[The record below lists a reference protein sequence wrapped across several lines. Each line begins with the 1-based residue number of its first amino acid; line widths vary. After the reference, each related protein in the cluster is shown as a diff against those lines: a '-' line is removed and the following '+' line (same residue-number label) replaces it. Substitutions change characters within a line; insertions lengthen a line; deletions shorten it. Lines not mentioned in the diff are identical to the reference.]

1 MVLGPRTSEERYGPA
16 LEKALEDWKQRDPKE
31 TAWKAGADYDTA
43 SGLVSLT
50 LMDEPHTIS
59 HPDGAVRQVGSD
71 AEVPITKRI
80 LLLHY
85 LLTADGTPPAGRWV
99 AFRELPDAMV
109 YDPAFQGRAS
119 NRIRARFGSD
129 IDAFHRAAKA
139 LGGDRLTFGDASY
152 LFRALPR
159 VWLAVIVYKGDEEFS
174 PSANILFDAAAANYL
189 PTEDLAVLGSYLASQ
204 LVHAAGGD

>member
-16 LEKALEDWKQRDPKE
+16 LEKALADWKTRDPQE

-43 SGLVSLT
+43 TGLVSLT
-50 LMDEPHTIS
+50 LTGEAYTIS
-59 HPDGAVRQVGSD
+59 HPDGEVRLVGSD
-71 AEVPITKRI
+71 REVPITTRI

-85 LLTADGTPPAGRWV
+85 LLTADGAPPAGRWV

-119 NRIRARFGSD
+119 HRIRARFGTD
-129 IDAFHRAAKA
+129 LDAFHRAAKA
-139 LGGDRLTFGDASY
+139 LGGDRLTFGDTSY

-174 PSANILFDAAAANYL
+174 PSANVLFDAAAANYL
-189 PTEDLAVLGSYLASQ
+189 PTEDLAVLGGYLASR
-204 LVHAAGGD
+204 LVQAAGGK

>member
-16 LEKALEDWKQRDPKE
+16 LEKALEDWRKREPQE
-31 TAWKAGADYDTA
+31 TAWKAGADFDTA
-43 SGLVSLT
+43 SRLVSLT
-50 LMDEPHTIS
+50 LTGEKYTIS
-59 HPDGAVRQVGSD
+59 HPDGEVRLVGSE
-71 AEVPITKRI
+71 AEVPITTRI

-85 LLTADGTPPAGRWV
+85 LLTADGAPPAGRWV
-99 AFRELPDAMV
+99 AFRELPDALV

-119 NRIRARFGSD
+119 HRIRARFGTD
-129 IDAFHRAAKA
+129 LEAFHRAAKA

-174 PSANILFDAAAANYL
+174 PSANVLFDAAAANYL
-189 PTEDLAVLGSYLASQ
+189 PTEDLAVLGGYLASR
-204 LVHAAGGD
+204 LVHAAGK

>member
-16 LEKALEDWKQRDPKE
+16 LEKALGEWKTREPQE

-50 LMDEPHTIS
+50 LTGEKYTIR
-59 HPDGAVRQVGSD
+59 HPDGEVRLVGSD
-71 AEVPITKRI
+71 GEVPITTRI

-85 LLTADGTPPAGRWV
+85 LLTADGAPPAGRWV
-99 AFRELPDAMV
+99 SFRELPDAMV

-119 NRIRARFGSD
+119 HRIRARFGTD
-129 IDAFHRAAKA
+129 IDAFHRAAQS

-174 PSANILFDAAAANYL
+174 PSANVLFDAAAANYL
-189 PTEDLAVLGSYLASQ
+189 PTEDLAVLGGYLASR
-204 LVHAAGGD
+204 LIHAAGK

>member
-16 LEKALEDWKQRDPKE
+16 LEKALEEWKARDPQE
-31 TAWKAGADYDTA
+31 TAWKAGADYDAA
-43 SGLVSLT
+43 SGLVFLT
-50 LMDEPHTIS
+50 LTGEKYTIT
-59 HPDGAVRQVGSD
+59 HPDGQVKLVGSD
-71 AEVPITKRI
+71 EEVPITTRI

-85 LLTADGTPPAGRWV
+85 LLTADGAPPAGRWV

-119 NRIRARFGSD
+119 HRIRGRFGTD
-129 IDAFHRAAKA
+129 LDAFHRAAKA

-174 PSANILFDAAAANYL
+174 PSANVLFDAAAANYL
-189 PTEDLAVLGSYLASQ
+189 PTEDLVVLGGYLASR
-204 LVHAAGGD
+204 LIHAAGK

>member
-16 LEKALEDWKQRDPKE
+16 LEKALEEWKTREPQE

-50 LMDEPHTIS
+50 LTGEKYTIR
-59 HPDGAVRQVGSD
+59 HPDGEVRLVGSD
-71 AEVPITKRI
+71 GEVPITTRI

-85 LLTADGTPPAGRWV
+85 LLTADGAPPAGRWV
-99 AFRELPDAMV
+99 SFRELPDAMV

-119 NRIRARFGSD
+119 HRIRARFGTD
-129 IDAFHRAAKA
+129 IDAFHRAAQA

-174 PSANILFDAAAANYL
+174 PSANVLFDAAAANYL
-189 PTEDLAVLGSYLASQ
+189 PTEDLAVLGGYLASR
-204 LVHAAGGD
+204 LIHAAGK

>member
-16 LEKALEDWKQRDPKE
+16 LEKALEDWKKREPQE
-31 TAWKAGADYDTA
+31 TAWKAGADFDTA
-43 SGLVSLT
+43 SGLVFLT
-50 LMDEPHTIS
+50 LTGEKYTIS
-59 HPDGAVRQVGSD
+59 HPGGEVRLVGSD
-71 AEVPITKRI
+71 AEVPITTRI

-85 LLTADGTPPAGRWV
+85 LLTADGAPPAGRWV

-119 NRIRARFGSD
+119 HRIRGRFGND
-129 IDAFHRAAKA
+129 VEAFHRAAKA
-139 LGGDRLTFGDASY
+139 LGGERLSFGDASY

-174 PSANILFDAAAANYL
+174 PSANVLFDAAAANYL
-189 PTEDLAVLGSYLASQ
+189 PTEDLAVLGGYLASR
-204 LVHAAGGD
+204 LIHAAGR